1 MGRDTVQIPVT
12 NREIFVRARFWSRKG
27 EKSFTKCE
35 REDIPRLYKKSK
47 LSLSL
52 DQQYKRYTDC
62 FHCISK
68 SRSTEIY
75 QAVFV
80 RYQKVGTKKILKLEN
95 EKSF

>member
-1 MGRDTVQIPVT
+1 MKFGQSIEYNTK
-12 NREIFVRARFWSRKG
+12 IFL

-52 DQQYKRYTDC
+52 DQQYKCYTDC
-62 FHCISK
+62 FHCMSK

-75 QAVFV
+75 QTVFV
-80 RYQKVGTKKILKLEN
+80 RYQKVRTKNLRMKKAFDIK
-95 EKSF
+95 